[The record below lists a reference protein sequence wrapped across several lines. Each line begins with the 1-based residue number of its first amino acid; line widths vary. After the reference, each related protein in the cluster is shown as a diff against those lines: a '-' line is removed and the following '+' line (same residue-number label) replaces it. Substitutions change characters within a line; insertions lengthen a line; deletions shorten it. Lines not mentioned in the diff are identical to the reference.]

1 MISAAVTEATGWCMQ
16 SMKERGS
23 DLKTS
28 NEDPENPLRQTGRS
42 PNDKGSTEE
51 CYRAL
56 VEQASDGIF
65 ITDSQE
71 KFLDVNNSACGM
83 LGFSREEM
91 LDMMVRDVLTDEE
104 YAELHL
110 SWNRLIAGDTLM
122 SVWKMKCKDGT
133 WIPVEISAKMLS
145 DGRIQ
150 GIARNITERARYEA
164 QLIHLATHDTLTGL
178 PNRSFLQDRLQQA
191 ILKARRSGLRV
202 AVFFCDLDRFK
213 RINDLLGHDVG
224 DELLQTVAGRLL
236 ESVRES
242 DTVARLGGDE
252 FAIILEDFHTE
263 EAVIGV
269 AQKILRALDAP
280 IMLAQQDLSTSTSIG
295 ISLFPENGETVQ
307 SLLKNADAAMYLAKS
322 RGKNNFQFYS
332 RELTAKALVHSEM
345 EIRLRDAIE
354 REELVLLYQ
363 PQMEMS
369 THRMEGVEA
378 LLRWHSPELGVV
390 LPEVF
395 IPLAEETGLIGPIGE
410 WVLRTA
416 CAQIKILKNSG
427 LYVRRIAV
435 NLSPRQFM
443 QHDLV
448 NIVERVLNDTGLEAH
463 WLELEITESSV
474 MQNAEEALQTLDQL
488 KALGVSLAMEDFGT
502 GYSNLSYL
510 QRFPIDTLKIDPSF
524 IRGIETSQDNAMIIQ
539 AAIALAHTM
548 ELRVIAEGVESEYQ
562 MNFLTENRCDATQ
575 GFFISHPLPAAQ
587 LTEFLRSVQ

>member
-1 MISAAVTEATGWCMQ
+1 MIHATNRR
-16 SMKERGS
+16 KES

-28 NEDPENPLRQTGRS
+28 DKDTDNRLRQTEENPHGTR
-42 PNDKGSTEE
+42 GTEE

-65 ITDSQE
+65 ITDSQQ

-91 LDMMVRDVLTDEE
+91 LGMMVRDVLTDEE

-122 SVWKMKCKDGT
+122 NVWKMKCKDGT
-133 WIPVEISAKMLS
+133 WIPLEISAKMLS

-150 GIARNITERARYEA
+150 GIARNITERARHEA

-213 RINDLLGHDVG
+213 CINDLLGHDVG

-269 AQKILRALDAP
+269 AQKILRAVDAP
-280 IMLAQQDLSTSTSIG
+280 IMVAQQELSTSTSIG

-332 RELTAKALVHSEM
+332 RELTAKALVHSKM
-345 EIRLRDAIE
+345 EIRLRQAIE
-354 REELVLLYQ
+354 REELILLYQ
-363 PQMEMS
+363 PQMEMR

-390 LPEVF
+390 LPEEF

-416 CAQIKILKNSG
+416 CAQITAWKNSG
-427 LYVRRIAV
+427 LYARRIAV

-443 QHDLV
+443 QHNLV
-448 NIVERVLNDTGLEAH
+448 NTVERVLNDTGLEAH
-463 WLELEITESSV
+463 GLELEITESSV
-474 MQNAEEALQTLDQL
+474 MQNAAEAMQTLNQL

-502 GYSNLSYL
+502 GFSNLNYL

-524 IRGIETSQDNAMIIQ
+524 VRGIETSQDNAMIIQ
-539 AAIALAHTM
+539 AAIALARAM
-548 ELRVIAEGVESEYQ
+548 KLRIVAEGVESEYQ
-562 MNFLTENRCDATQ
+562 MNFLTENRCDAIQ
-575 GFFISHPLPAAQ
+575 GFFISHPLPAAE
-587 LTEFLRSVQ
+587 LTEFLKSVQ